1 MPIAVPLIRESGEIL
16 HLNLNYFLYV
26 LVTKVP
32 VFIKTAY
39 LQAAHNVIKKNKLL
53 CFKEKTKPKKLESWL
68 CHLLCVMSGSYLFL
82 ASIS

>member
-39 LQAAHNVIKKNKLL
+39 LQAAHNVIKKINYCVL
-53 CFKEKTKPKKLESWL
+53 KKKQNQKSWNPGF
-68 CHLLCVMSGSYLFL
+68 VTYSV
-82 ASIS
+82 